1 MAVDQPFGSL
11 VASRLLVRQHCEH
24 EVTWSATGGVCLEKC
39 ADHHRDS
46 ALHVEST
53 PAPEVAVDDLSAER
67 PMAPVLVESRDHVHV
82 ALEQKR
88 RCFTTALESRH
99 QVRAPG
105 SILISRA
112 LDVSIVEDP
121 LDERDRDVL
130 LAWRI
135 RGVELDELPG
145 QTDDEGR
152 GLHHGQC
159 SPS

>member
-24 EVTWSATGGVCLEKC
+24 EVTWSATRGVCLEKC

-88 RCFTTALESRH
+88 RCFTTALE
-99 QVRAPG
+99 APPG
-105 SILISRA
+105 SGAREHSHIARSSSGSSTMLTSRA
-112 LDVSIVEDP
+112 
-121 LDERDRDVL
+121 RDMRM
-130 LAWRI
+130 
-135 RGVELDELPG
+135 LPG
-145 QTDDEGR
+145 ARTWWRDSR
-152 GLHHGQC
+152 
-159 SPS
+159 